1 MLQLAKR
8 LILHSPCSEMAL
20 SRLLRLIRRCTY
32 TGLAT
37 LKSDYAPANPLI
49 MPTRPLRW
57 LFFYLLNLFW
67 VGAGVGAWAPVAFGM
82 NTPIVIG
89 PAQQVINVA
98 PRLRFIEDPTGSMR
112 FEDVQALPD
121 EAWTQH
127 HDDALMRGYTRSHF
141 WITFDLRSDAALA
154 SPATYVLD
162 MDLSFLGFLD
172 FYVLEGG
179 QVTRHETG
187 LARPY
192 SQRPLSLET
201 FALPLRFTADETK
214 TLFIHAHSEGAML
227 LPLMLYGEDEFYLQ
241 RTNTHTL
248 LGFFISLCLVLSA
261 YNLFLY
267 FTVREPSY
275 LFYTITMLTM
285 LWLQMS
291 LRGFTVYYLWQDT
304 FTEFAYIEPTLTVW
318 LGLIF
323 TLLFTSSFLKLRIWH
338 PRLRLYFMAL
348 IAFACLMTAA
358 TFIIPVYIS
367 LAIFNAASGLSIVS
381 VIWAAI
387 YTLNQGNKAARFFLL
402 GWTFFLISA
411 LLTGIYLQGYL
422 PSHMLIRHGMLI
434 GGALEGILL
443 SLALADRINF
453 MQKQKLQAQRDA
465 VATLET
471 AHLLKDEFLLAI
483 TRDLYA
489 PLDEIGN
496 TVAKNRD
503 AFSFDE
509 LRQHNHQIELG
520 VHEILNS
527 VDNLLCEAELNAGH
541 AVLNSHPFSLLTCLT
556 EVELRFREQCEKKG
570 IEFAILHQ
578 APTGQRLMG
587 DADKIRMVVSHLL
600 KSMLMHT
607 TEELIYLNTRQV
619 IDHEQNVDLLI
630 TVAGSDRNVPAEKID
645 RLLTAVNDTPL
656 PPSLMHP
663 WQDADLKRG
672 TRLIA
677 LLGGTLTFFSE
688 PSVGSK
694 FDVHFRLPVAPPV
707 PSVIKPAAG
716 SEPPLALVVEDNL
729 VNQKVLQKMLERCGC
744 RVQMTNHG
752 QEALAFCTTTTPDI
766 VFMDCQM
773 PVMDGFEA
781 TRELRKRFDSK
792 QLPIVA
798 VTANAL
804 SNDRLR
810 CLEAGM
816 NDYLAKPVK
825 INDIN
830 GALLR
835 WLNKESAHA
844 A

>member
-1 MLQLAKR
+1 
-8 LILHSPCSEMAL
+8 
-20 SRLLRLIRRCTY
+20 
-32 TGLAT
+32 
-37 LKSDYAPANPLI
+37 
-49 MPTRPLRW
+49 MPTRPRRW
-57 LFFYLLNLFW
+57 LFFHLLTLFW
-67 VGAGVGAWAPVAFGM
+67 VGAGVCAWAPAAHAM
-82 NTPIVIG
+82 NDPVIIG
-89 PAQQVINVA
+89 THPAAINLA
-98 PRLRFIEDPTGSMR
+98 PRLRFTEDPTGTLR
-112 FEDVQALPD
+112 FEDIQALPN
-121 EAWTQH
+121 EAWAQH
-127 HDDALMRGYTRSHF
+127 NDDALMRGYTRSHF
-141 WITFDLRSDAALA
+141 WITFDLQADTALT
-154 SPATYVLD
+154 SPTTYVLD

-172 FYVLEGG
+172 FHVLEHG
-179 QVTRHETG
+179 QVTRYETG

-192 SQRPLSLET
+192 SQRPLPLET
-201 FALPLRFTADETK
+201 FALPLQFTAGETK
-214 TLFIHAHSEGAML
+214 TVLIHAYSEGAML
-227 LPLMLYGEDEFYLQ
+227 LPLMLYGEDDFYLQ
-241 RTNTHTL
+241 RTNTLTL
-248 LGFFISLCLVLSA
+248 LGFFISLCVVLSA

-275 LFYTITMLTM
+275 LFYTITMLSM

-291 LRGFTVYYLWQDT
+291 LRGFTVYYLWQDD
-304 FTEFAYIEPTLTVW
+304 FTAFAYIEPTVTVW

-323 TLLFTSSFLKLRIWH
+323 TQLFTSSFLKLKRWH
-338 PRLRLYFMAL
+338 PRLRLYFMVL
-348 IAFACLMTAA
+348 IGFASIMTAL
-358 TFIIPVYIS
+358 TFFIPLYIS
-367 LAIFNAASGLSIVS
+367 LAIFNVTSGISIVS
-381 VIWAAI
+381 VILVAI
-387 YTLNQGNKAARFFLL
+387 YTLHQGNKAARFFLL

-411 LLTGIYLQGYL
+411 LVTGIYLQGYL
-422 PSHMLIRHGMLI
+422 PSHLLIRHGMLL

-465 VATLET
+465 VAALET
-471 AHLLKDEFLLAI
+471 AHRLKDEFLLAI
-483 TRDLYA
+483 TRDLHA

-496 TVAKNRD
+496 AVARNRES
-503 AFSFDE
+503 FIFDE
-509 LRQHNHQIELG
+509 LRQHNQRIELE
-520 VHEILNS
+520 VHEVLNS

-541 AVLNSHPFSLLTCLT
+541 AVLNSQPFSLMTCLT
-556 EVELRFREQCEKKG
+556 ELELRFRDLCDKKG

-587 DADKIRMVVSHLL
+587 DGDKIRMVVAYLL
-600 KSMLMHT
+600 KSMLLHT
-607 TEELIYLNTRQV
+607 TEELIYLNTRQL
-619 IDHEQNVDLLI
+619 IDAQQVVDLLI

-645 RLLTAVNDTPL
+645 RLLTVVNENPTPQSKL
-656 PPSLMHP
+656 QA
-663 WQDADLKRG
+663 WQDADLTMG
-672 TRLIA
+672 TRLIE
-677 LLGGTLTFFSE
+677 LLGGTITFYSE

-694 FDVHFRLPVAPPV
+694 FDIHLRLPIAPPIAPV
-707 PSVIKPAAG
+707 REAAAG

-752 QEALAFCTTTTPDI
+752 EEALAFCTTTTPDI

-781 TRELRKRFDSK
+781 TRQLRKRFDSK

-825 INDIN
+825 IDHIN

-835 WLNKESAHA
+835 WLNKENAHA

>member
-1 MLQLAKR
+1 
-8 LILHSPCSEMAL
+8 
-20 SRLLRLIRRCTY
+20 
-32 TGLAT
+32 
-37 LKSDYAPANPLI
+37 
-49 MPTRPLRW
+49 MPTRPRHW
-57 LFFYLLNLFW
+57 LFFYLLTLFW
-67 VGAGVGAWAPVAFGM
+67 VGAGVCVWAPAAHGM
-82 NTPIVIG
+82 NDPVIIG
-89 PAQQVINVA
+89 TNALAINLA
-98 PRLRFIEDPTGSMR
+98 PRLRFIEDPTGKLH
-112 FEDVQALPD
+112 FEDIQALPD

-127 HDDALMRGYTRSHF
+127 NDDALMRGYTRSHF
-141 WITFDLRSDAALA
+141 WITFDLQADTTLTSLT
-154 SPATYVLD
+154 TYVLD

-172 FYVLEGG
+172 FHVLEHGH
-179 QVTRHETG
+179 VTHYETG

-192 SQRPLSLET
+192 SQRPLPLET
-201 FALPLRFTADETK
+201 FALPLQFTAGETK
-214 TLFIHAHSEGAML
+214 TVFIHAHSEGAML
-227 LPLMLYGEDEFYLQ
+227 LPLMLYGEDDFYLQ
-241 RTNTHTL
+241 RTNTLTL

-275 LFYTITMLTM
+275 LFYTITMLSM

-291 LRGFTVYYLWQDT
+291 LRGFTVYYLWQDA
-304 FTEFAYIEPTLTVW
+304 FTPFAYIEPTLTVW

-323 TLLFTSSFLKLRIWH
+323 TQLFTSSFLKLKLWH
-338 PRLRLYFMAL
+338 PRLRLYFMVL
-348 IAFACLMTAA
+348 IGFASIMTAL
-358 TFIIPVYIS
+358 TFFIPLYIS
-367 LAIFNAASGLSIVS
+367 LAIFNVTSGISIVS
-381 VIWAAI
+381 VIVVAI
-387 YTLNQGNKAARFFLL
+387 YTLYQGNKAARFFLL

-411 LLTGIYLQGYL
+411 LVTGIYLQGYL
-422 PSHMLIRHGMLI
+422 PSHLLIRHGMLL

-453 MQKQKLQAQRDA
+453 MQKQKLQAQSDA
-465 VATLET
+465 VAALET
-471 AHLLKDEFLLAI
+471 AHRLKDEFLLAI
-483 TRDLYA
+483 TRDLHA

-496 TVAKNRD
+496 AVVRNRETLIL
-503 AFSFDE
+503 DE
-509 LRQHNHQIELG
+509 LRQYNHRIELE

-541 AVLNSHPFSLLTCLT
+541 AVLNSQPFSLMTCLT
-556 EVELRFREQCEKKG
+556 ELELRFREQCDKKG

-578 APTGQRLMG
+578 APTGQRLLG
-587 DADKIRMVVSHLL
+587 DGDKIRMVVAHLL
-600 KSMLMHT
+600 KCMLQHT
-607 TEELIYLNTRQV
+607 TEELIYLHTRQV
-619 IDHEQNVDLLI
+619 IDTQLSVDLLI
-630 TVAGSDRNVPAEKID
+630 TIAGSDRNVPAEKIEK
-645 RLLTAVNDTPL
+645 LLTIINETPVSQTL
-656 PPSLMHP
+656 LQA
-663 WQDADLKRG
+663 WQDADLKMG
-672 TRLIA
+672 TRLIE
-677 LLGGTLTFFSE
+677 LLGGTITFFSE

-694 FDVHFRLPVAPPV
+694 FDVHLRLPLAPTIAPIGKAV
-707 PSVIKPAAG
+707 S
-716 SEPPLALVVEDNL
+716 SEPPLALVVEDNV

-752 QEALAFCTTTTPDI
+752 EEALAFFATNIPDI

-781 TRELRKRFDSK
+781 TRQLRQRFDSK

-835 WLNKESAHA
+835 WLNKENAHA